1 MLQDHAEQNTQ
12 SFQYTPHKYSMRLH
26 EFANNNPGTKQ
37 KLADIKMM
45 LDTTDND
52 DLLDFVEVTVDK
64 AIEEP
69 EETTEAPESDQQRQQ
84 RVFEKLAQYG
94 DPGLIDYIEG
104 AMRESELSAR
114 VDRLYST
121 RGWDKSRRM
130 LIYKAPFFQ
139 QVMTARTS
147 LRSKIELLYMLTRN
161 TVAIPSSV
169 FNKNF
174 KATLDD
180 ITPSKIVSNPTYQQI
195 KNTIFFANTFR
206 GKGIGP
212 GEFALALLGKNGLIV
227 DDRGDVDIEGFG
239 IEIKHG
245 AGGSI
250 KTGSPTK
257 FRAADKLRDF
267 IGKQVG
273 RQLDSK
279 NKIKWDA
286 ENEFTQRYNA
296 LDTGKKQ
303 QITKQYIEGLYPEIA
318 EDIRNTLI
326 KNLMQDAGTMR
337 VRDHFG
343 KALLASYKQQDDFNT
358 ILFIKED
365 GTISNIADVNETEGL
380 VDFALAG
387 LNRDGDTQALP
398 DGYINGKVAK

>member
-1 MLQDHAEQNTQ
+1 
-12 SFQYTPHKYSMRLH
+12 MRLH

-64 AIEEP
+64 NIKEP

-273 RQLDSK
+273 IQLDSK

-296 LDTGKKQ
+296 LDSGKKQ

-318 EDIRNTLI
+318 EDIRNKLI